1 MSKKEKSSLGAII
14 FALILIINPNINIV
28 DLLPDFVGYIILI
41 RAISTAALTA
51 PYFDEAKTYLTRLMW
66 LSVLRVPAFLIIT
79 TARNQNAADGDIIV
93 LMTLVFTVAEVLLLV
108 FAISNLFSGIFY
120 MGERCDT
127 PSLISDFAVC
137 GKKFSSVEMLKN
149 SAYAFVII
157 KTSLNLLPEFLRL
170 TKTVE
175 IGSNEY
181 VQHLSAF
188 YPLILVISI
197 ALSLTIGI
205 FFVKYVIKYLHSIAN
220 SFEKAVETMYGYNK
234 EFTDKKRKVFTL
246 QRAASWLMIASVF
259 SLEVIF
265 DNFHGINI
273 LPHSI
278 YGIFITVGIYLSL
291 KECSYRKGRVL
302 SYATA
307 ALGALYCAV
316 ALGALIASI
325 SFLSEYTYQD
335 LLLGDFV
342 MEKYMPVII
351 LSIAELALLLTLTVI
366 GAIVN
371 RKFLLENTGISPQ
384 TPEYN
389 NADRDFHKS
398 LIIKGFILWGLA
410 ALSGISKLVQVL
422 LNFNVN
428 IIFTSQSEMDAS
440 AIITT
445 PIPWWNMIV
454 FAVSVCYIIFAFIY
468 YGSLKEELAYKHEK

>member
-1 MSKKEKSSLGAII
+1 MSKKENSGLGAII

-28 DLLPDFVGYIILI
+28 DLLPDFVGYVILI

-51 PYFDEAKTYLTRLMW
+51 PYFAEAKTYLTRLMW

-127 PSLISDFAVC
+127 PSLISDFAVI
-137 GKKFSSVEMLKN
+137 GKKCSSVEALRN
-149 SAYAFVII
+149 SAYAFAII
-157 KTSLNLLPEFLRL
+157 KTSLNLLPELLRL

-175 IGSNEY
+175 VGSNEY

-188 YPLILVISI
+188 YPWILVISI
-197 ALSLTIGI
+197 AISLTIGI
-205 FFVKYVIKYLHSIAN
+205 FFVKYAKKYLLSVGN
-220 SFEKAVETMYGYNK
+220 SFENAVDTMYGYNK
-234 EFTDKKRKVFTL
+234 EFTDKKRKIFSL
-246 QRAASWLMIASVF
+246 QRACVLLMIASVF

-273 LPHSI
+273 LPHSV
-278 YGIFITVGIYLSL
+278 YGIFITVGIYLSV
-291 KECSYRKGRVL
+291 KECRYKRKG
-302 SYATA
+302 
-307 ALGALYCAV
+307 ALCGSVAVIGALYSAV
-316 ALGALIASI
+316 ALAALIASI

-351 LSIAELALLLTLTVI
+351 LSAAELILLLALITI
-366 GAIVN
+366 GSIVN
-371 RKFLLENTGISPQ
+371 RKFLLENTGISPSS
-384 TPEYN
+384 PDYN
-389 NADRDFHKS
+389 SADRDFHKS
-398 LIIKGFILWGLA
+398 LIVKGFILWGVG
-410 ALSGISKLVQVL
+410 ALSGISKFVQVL

-428 IIFTSQSEMDAS
+428 IIFTNQTDMDAT